1 MHSVSNDVF
10 YYANATGSLSSA
22 FVGITA
28 TVFISG
34 ASPGPVLFSTGYSM
48 HLGDASISKSLEE
61 SSWVVAIVRVWT
73 ILQVSRF
80 GLFSITIC
88 L

>member
-10 YYANATGSLSSA
+10 YYANSIGSLSSA

-34 ASPGPVLFSTGYSM
+34 ASPGSVVFSTGYSM
-48 HLGDASISKSLEE
+48 HLGKVYISKSLGK
-61 SSWVVAIVRVWT
+61 SS
-73 ILQVSRF
+73 
-80 GLFSITIC
+80 
-88 L
+88 